1 MRGKRLEVRGDLKP
15 ILSTIPNKPGVYRYF
30 DKDGTL
36 IYVGKAKNLK
46 RRVSSYFNKE
56 QVGKTRVLVSK
67 IADIKFIVVES
78 ESEALLLENNLIKQY
93 KPRYNIMLKD
103 DKTYPWICIK
113 NEPFPRVFLTRRKVN
128 DGSDYYGPYASV
140 RTAHVLLDLLGQVYP
155 LRSCKTT
162 LTEANVA
169 KGKYRVCL
177 DYHIHKCQGPCQG
190 YVSKDDYCQMVAE
203 AKEIIKGNLSG
214 VLKAMKS
221 QMMDHAARMEFEEA
235 QAIKEKY
242 ELLENYRSRST
253 VVSTTIHDVDV
264 FSYVDADTLFYVNYM
279 RVNEGAVV
287 QSHTIE
293 IKRKLDETAEELL
306 SLAVTELRQQFESTS
321 KEMVLPI
328 KLDYDLGNVEVTVP
342 QRGDK
347 AKLLELSRR
356 NAVQY
361 KMDLEKQRTLVDPE
375 RHQKRVLNQLKEML
389 HLPVV
394 PEVIE
399 SFDNSNFQGDYPVAA
414 MVQFVN
420 GKPNKNAYRHFNIK
434 TVEGPDDYASMKEVV
449 RRRYSR
455 LLEEEKPLPDLI
467 ITDGGKGQMEVVRQ
481 VVEDELHVDIAI
493 AGLVKD
499 DRHRTRELLYGFP
512 PKAVGIKPDS
522 EVFRLM
528 TQIQDEVHRFAIT
541 HHRKKFEKGFMH
553 SELSEIKG
561 IGKATAEKL
570 LLELKSVKTIKEAP
584 LESLASLIGLS
595 KAKLVYDHFH
605 PVVTEA

>member
-1 MRGKRLEVRGDLKP
+1 VRDDLKP

-56 QVGKTRVLVSK
+56 QTGKTRVLVSR

-103 DKTYPWICIK
+103 DKTYPWICVK
-113 NEPFPRVFLTRRKVN
+113 NEPFPRVFLTRKKVN
-128 DGSDYYGPYASV
+128 DGSDYFGPYPSV
-140 RTAHVLLDLLGQVYP
+140 RTAHVLLDLLTQIYQI
-155 LRSCKTT
+155 RSCKTT
-162 LTEANVA
+162 LTEANIE

-177 DYHIHKCQGPCQG
+177 DYHIHKCAGPCVG
-190 YVSKDDYCQMVAE
+190 NVSREDYQQMIREV
-203 AKEIIKGNLSG
+203 KEIIRGNLQS
-214 VLKAMKS
+214 VLKDLKT
-221 QMMDHAARMEFEEA
+221 QMMDHASRLEFEEA
-235 QAIKEKY
+235 QLIKEKH

-253 VVSTTIHDVDV
+253 VVSSTIHNVDV
-264 FSYVDADTLFYVNYM
+264 FSYVDAESLFYVNYM
-279 RVNEGAVV
+279 KVVEGAVV
-287 QSHTIE
+287 QSHTVE

-306 SLAVTELRQQFESTS
+306 SLAVTDLRQQFESRS
-321 KEMVLPI
+321 QEVVLPL
-328 KLDYDLGNVEVTVP
+328 KLDFDLGEVTVTVP

-347 AKLLELSRR
+347 LKLLELSRR
-356 NAVQY
+356 NALQY
-361 KMDLEKQRTLVDPE
+361 RMDVEKQRTLVDPE
-375 RHQKRVLNQLKEML
+375 RHQKRVLNQLKDML

-394 PEVIE
+394 PEIIE
-399 SFDNSNFQGDYPVAA
+399 CFDNSNFQGDYPVAA

-420 GKPNKNAYRHFNIK
+420 GKPNKSAYRHFNIK
-434 TVEGPDDYASMKEVV
+434 TVVGADDYASMKEVV

-455 LLEEEKPLPDLI
+455 LLEEEKPLPNLI
-467 ITDGGKGQMEVVRQ
+467 VTDGGKGQMEVVRQ

-512 PKAVGIKPDS
+512 PKVVGIKPDS
-522 EVFRLM
+522 EIFRLM
-528 TQIQDEVHRFAIT
+528 TFMQDEVHRFAIT

-553 SELSEIKG
+553 SELADIKG
-561 IGKATAEKL
+561 IGKSTAEKL
-570 LLELKSVKTIKEAP
+570 LLELKSVKAIKEAS
-584 LESLASLIGLS
+584 LESLTSLIGPA
-595 KAKLVYDHFH
+595 KAKLVFDHFR
-605 PVVTEA
+605 

>member
-1 MRGKRLEVRGDLKP
+1 MRGDLKP

>member
-1 MRGKRLEVRGDLKP
+1 M
-15 ILSTIPNKPGVYRYF
+15 YRYY

-56 QVGKTRVLVSK
+56 QTGKTRVLVSK

-113 NEPFPRVFLTRRKVN
+113 KEPYPRVFLTRRKLN
-128 DGSDYYGPYASV
+128 DGSDYFGPYPSV
-140 RTAHVLLDLLGQVYP
+140 RTAHVLLDLLGQVYQI
-155 LRSCKTT
+155 RSCKTT
-162 LTEANVA
+162 LTETNID

-190 YVSKDDYCQMVAE
+190 YVSKTDYCQMIAE
-203 AKEIIKGNLSG
+203 VREVVRGNLSG
-214 VLKAMKS
+214 VLKDMKA
-221 QMMDHAARMEFEEA
+221 QMMDHASRMEFEEA

-253 VVSTTIHDVDV
+253 VVSTTIHNVDV
-264 FSYVDADTLFYVNYM
+264 FSFIDAESLFYVNYM
-279 RVNEGAVV
+279 KVAEGAVV
-287 QSHTIE
+287 QAHTIE
-293 IKRKLDETAEELL
+293 IKRKLDETVEELL
-306 SLAVTELRQQFESTS
+306 SLAVVELRQQFESTA
-321 KEMVLPI
+321 KEVVLPM
-328 KLDYDLGNVEVTVP
+328 KLDYDLGDVTVTVP

-389 HLPVV
+389 HLPMV

-420 GKPNKNAYRHFNIK
+420 GKPNKSAYRHYNIK

-455 LLEEEKPLPDLI
+455 LLEEEKRLPDLI

-522 EVFRLM
+522 EIFRLM

-553 SELSEIKG
+553 SELSDIKG
-561 IGKATAEKL
+561 VGKATAEKL
-570 LLELKSVKTIKEAP
+570 LLELKSVKAIKEAP
-584 LESLASLIGLS
+584 LESLASLIGSS
-595 KAKLVYDHFH
+595 KAQLVYDHFH
-605 PVVTEA
+605 PVVTGA

>member
-1 MRGKRLEVRGDLKP
+1 M
-15 ILSTIPNKPGVYRYF
+15 YRYY

-56 QVGKTRVLVSK
+56 QTGKTRVLVSK

-113 NEPFPRVFLTRRKVN
+113 KEPYPRVFLTRRKLN
-128 DGSDYYGPYASV
+128 DGSDYFGPYPSV
-140 RTAHVLLDLLGQVYP
+140 RTAHVLLDLLGQVYQI
-155 LRSCKTT
+155 RSCKTT
-162 LTEANVA
+162 LTETNID

-190 YVSKDDYCQMVAE
+190 YVSKTDYCQMIAE
-203 AKEIIKGNLSG
+203 VREVVRGNLSG
-214 VLKAMKS
+214 VLKDMKA
-221 QMMDHAARMEFEEA
+221 QMMDHASRMEFEEA

-253 VVSTTIHDVDV
+253 VVSTTIHNVDV
-264 FSYVDADTLFYVNYM
+264 FSFIDAESLFYVNYM
-279 RVNEGAVV
+279 KVAEGAVV
-287 QSHTIE
+287 QAHTIE
-293 IKRKLDETAEELL
+293 IKRKLDETVEELL
-306 SLAVTELRQQFESTS
+306 SLAVIELRQQFESTA
-321 KEMVLPI
+321 KEVVLPM
-328 KLDYDLGNVEVTVP
+328 KLDYDLGDVTVTVP

-389 HLPVV
+389 HLPMV

-420 GKPNKNAYRHFNIK
+420 GKPNKSAYRHYNIK

-455 LLEEEKPLPDLI
+455 LLEEEKRLPDLI

-522 EVFRLM
+522 EIFRLM

-553 SELSEIKG
+553 SELSDIKG
-561 IGKATAEKL
+561 VGKATAEKL
-570 LLELKSVKTIKEAP
+570 LLELKSVKAIKEAP
-584 LESLASLIGLS
+584 LESLASLIGSS
-595 KAKLVYDHFH
+595 KAQLVYDHFH
-605 PVVTEA
+605 PVVTGA

>member
-1 MRGKRLEVRGDLKP
+1 MKSEELKT
-15 ILSTIPNKPGVYRYF
+15 ILKIIPNKPGVYRYY
-30 DKDGTL
+30 DSDGNL

-56 QVGKTRVLVSK
+56 QTGKTRVLVSR

-103 DKTYPWICIK
+103 DKTYPWICVK
-113 NEPFPRVFLTRRKVN
+113 NEPFPRVFLTRKKLN
-128 DGSDYYGPYASV
+128 DGSDYYGPYPSV
-140 RTAHVLLDLLGQVYP
+140 RTAHVLLDLLGQVYQI
-155 LRSCKTT
+155 RSCKTT
-162 LTEANVA
+162 LTEANVE

-177 DYHIHKCQGPCQG
+177 DYHIHKCAGPCVG
-190 YVSKDDYCQMVAE
+190 NVSLDAYRQMIAE
-203 AKEIIKGNLSG
+203 VKEVIRGNLQG
-214 VLKAMKS
+214 VLRDLKA
-221 QMMDHAARMEFEEA
+221 QMLDHASRMEFEEA
-235 QAIKEKY
+235 QLIKEKY

-253 VVSTTIHDVDV
+253 VVSSTIHNVDV
-264 FSYVDADTLFYVNYM
+264 FSYVDAETLFYVNYM
-279 RVNEGAVV
+279 KVAEGAVV
-287 QSHTIE
+287 QAHTVE
-293 IKRKLDETAEELL
+293 IKRKLDESAEELL
-306 SLAVTELRQQFESTS
+306 SLAVIELRGQFESTS
-321 KEMVLPI
+321 KEVVLPM
-328 KLDYDLGNVEVTVP
+328 KLDFDLGGVEVTVP

-347 AKLLELSRR
+347 MKLLELSRR
-356 NAVQY
+356 NALQY

-399 SFDNSNFQGDYPVAA
+399 CFDNSNFQGDYPVAA

-420 GKPNKNAYRHFNIK
+420 GKPNKNAYRHYNIK
-434 TVEGPDDYASMKEVV
+434 TVVGADDYASMKEVV

-467 ITDGGKGQMEVVRQ
+467 VTDGGKGQMEVVRQ
-481 VVEDELHVDIAI
+481 VIEDELHVDIAI

-499 DRHRTRELLYGFP
+499 DKHRTRELLYGFP

-522 EVFRLM
+522 EVFKLM
-528 TQIQDEVHRFAIT
+528 TFLQDEVHRFAIT

-553 SELSEIKG
+553 SELADIKG

-570 LLELKSVKTIKEAP
+570 LLELKSVKAIKEAS
-584 LESLASLIGLS
+584 LESLTSLIGLA
-595 KAKLVYDHFH
+595 KAKLVFAHFH
-605 PVVTEA
+605 

>member
-1 MRGKRLEVRGDLKP
+1 MESGKLKP
-15 ILSTIPNKPGVYRYF
+15 ILSTIPNKPGVYRYY
-30 DKDGTL
+30 DKDGTI

-56 QVGKTRVLVSK
+56 QTGKTRVLVSK

-78 ESEALLLENNLIKQY
+78 ESEALLLENNLIKQF

-113 NEPFPRVFLTRRKVN
+113 KEPFPRVFLTRRKLN
-128 DGSDYYGPYASV
+128 DGSDYFGPYPSV
-140 RTAHVLLDLLGQVYP
+140 RTAHVLLDLLGQVYQI
-155 LRSCKTT
+155 RSCKTT
-162 LTEANVA
+162 LTEANIA

-190 YVSKDDYCQMVAE
+190 YVNKEDYCRMIAE
-203 AKEIIKGNLSG
+203 VKEVIKGNLAG
-214 VLKAMKS
+214 VLKEMKA
-221 QMMDHAARMEFEEA
+221 QMMDHASRMEFEEA
-235 QAIKEKY
+235 QSIKEKY

-253 VVSTTIHDVDV
+253 VVSTTIHNVDV
-264 FSYVDADTLFYVNYM
+264 FSYVDAESLFYVNYM
-279 RVNEGAVV
+279 KVNEGAVV

-306 SLAVTELRQQFESTS
+306 SLAVTELRQQFESVS
-321 KEMVLPI
+321 KEVVLPVE
-328 KLDYDLGNVEVTVP
+328 LDFDLGDVEVTVP

-389 HLPVV
+389 HLPVT

-420 GKPNKNAYRHFNIK
+420 GKPNKSAYRHFNIK

-455 LLEEEKPLPDLI
+455 LLEEEKRLPDLI

-512 PKAVGIKPDS
+512 PKTVGIKPDS
-522 EVFRLM
+522 EIFRLM

-561 IGKATAEKL
+561 IGKTTAEKL
-570 LLELKSVKTIKEAP
+570 LLELKSVKAIKEAP
-584 LESLASLIGLS
+584 LESLASLIGPS
-595 KAKLVYDHFH
+595 KAQLVYDHFH
-605 PVVTEA
+605 LVVTEA

>member
-1 MRGKRLEVRGDLKP
+1 MKDDLKP

-56 QVGKTRVLVSK
+56 QSGKTRVLVSR

-103 DKTYPWICIK
+103 DKTYPWICVK
-113 NEPFPRVFLTRRKVN
+113 NEPFPRVFLTRKKVN
-128 DGSDYYGPYASV
+128 DGSDYFGPYPSV
-140 RTAHVLLDLLGQVYP
+140 RTAHVLLDLLTQLYQI
-155 LRSCKTT
+155 RSCKTT
-162 LTEANVA
+162 LTEANIE

-177 DYHIHKCQGPCQG
+177 DYHIHKCAGPCVG
-190 YVSKDDYCQMVAE
+190 NVSREEYQQMIREV
-203 AKEIIKGNLSG
+203 KEIIRGNLQS
-214 VLKAMKS
+214 VLKDLKT
-221 QMMDHAARMEFEEA
+221 QMMDHASRLEFEEA
-235 QAIKEKY
+235 QLIKEKY

-253 VVSTTIHDVDV
+253 VVSSTIHNVDV
-264 FSYVDADTLFYVNYM
+264 FSYVDAENLFYVNYM
-279 RVNEGAVV
+279 KVVEGAVV
-287 QSHTIE
+287 QSHTVE

-306 SLAVTELRQQFESTS
+306 SLAVTDLRQQFESRS
-321 KEMVLPI
+321 QEVVLPL
-328 KLDYDLGNVEVTVP
+328 KPDFDLGEVTVTVP

-347 AKLLELSRR
+347 LKLLELSRR
-356 NAVQY
+356 NALQY
-361 KMDLEKQRTLVDPE
+361 RMDVEKQRTLVDPE
-375 RHQKRVLNQLKEML
+375 RHQKRVLNQLKDML

-394 PEVIE
+394 PEIIE
-399 SFDNSNFQGDYPVAA
+399 CFDNSNFQGDYPVAA

-420 GKPNKNAYRHFNIK
+420 GKPNKSAYRHFNIK
-434 TVEGPDDYASMKEVV
+434 TVVGADDYASMKEVV

-455 LLEEEKPLPDLI
+455 LLEEEKPLPNLI
-467 ITDGGKGQMEVVRQ
+467 VTDGGKGQMEVVRQ

-512 PKAVGIKPDS
+512 PKVVGIKPDS
-522 EVFRLM
+522 EIFRLM
-528 TQIQDEVHRFAIT
+528 TFMQDEVHRFAIT

-553 SELSEIKG
+553 SELADIKG
-561 IGKATAEKL
+561 IGKSTAEKL
-570 LLELKSVKTIKEAP
+570 LLELKSVKAIKEAS
-584 LESLASLIGLS
+584 LDCLASLIGPA
-595 KAKLVYDHFH
+595 KAKLVFDHFR
-605 PVVTEA
+605 

>member
-1 MRGKRLEVRGDLKP
+1 MRDDLKP

-56 QVGKTRVLVSK
+56 QTGKTRVLVSR

-103 DKTYPWICIK
+103 DKTYPWFCVK
-113 NEPFPRVFLTRRKVN
+113 NEPFPRVFLTRKKVN
-128 DGSDYYGPYASV
+128 DGSDYFGPYPSV
-140 RTAHVLLDLLGQVYP
+140 RTAHVLLDLLTQIYQI
-155 LRSCKTT
+155 RSCKTT
-162 LTEANVA
+162 LTEANIE

-177 DYHIHKCQGPCQG
+177 DYHIHKCAGPCVG
-190 YVSKDDYCQMVAE
+190 NVSREDYQQMIREV
-203 AKEIIKGNLSG
+203 KEIIRGNLQS
-214 VLKAMKS
+214 VLKDLKT
-221 QMMDHAARMEFEEA
+221 QMMDHASRLEFEEA
-235 QAIKEKY
+235 QLIKEKY

-253 VVSTTIHDVDV
+253 VVSSTIHNVDV
-264 FSYVDADTLFYVNYM
+264 FSYVDAESLFYVNYM
-279 RVNEGAVV
+279 KVVEGAVV
-287 QSHTIE
+287 QSHTVE

-306 SLAVTELRQQFESTS
+306 SLAVTDLRQQFESRS
-321 KEMVLPI
+321 QEVVLPL
-328 KLDYDLGNVEVTVP
+328 KLDFDLGEVTVTVP

-347 AKLLELSRR
+347 LKLLELSRR
-356 NAVQY
+356 NALQY
-361 KMDLEKQRTLVDPE
+361 RMDVEKQRTLVDPE
-375 RHQKRVLNQLKEML
+375 RHQKRVLNQLKDML

-394 PEVIE
+394 PEIIE
-399 SFDNSNFQGDYPVAA
+399 CFDNSNFQGDYPVAA

-420 GKPNKNAYRHFNIK
+420 GKPNKSAYRHFNIK
-434 TVEGPDDYASMKEVV
+434 TVVGADDYASMKEVV

-455 LLEEEKPLPDLI
+455 LLEEEKPLPNLI
-467 ITDGGKGQMEVVRQ
+467 VTDGGKGQMEVVRQ

-512 PKAVGIKPDS
+512 PKVVGIKPDS
-522 EVFRLM
+522 EIFRLM
-528 TQIQDEVHRFAIT
+528 TFMQDEVHRFAIT

-553 SELSEIKG
+553 SELADIKG
-561 IGKATAEKL
+561 IGKSTAEKL
-570 LLELKSVKTIKEAP
+570 LLELKSVKAIKEAS
-584 LESLASLIGLS
+584 LESLTSLIGPA
-595 KAKLVYDHFH
+595 KAKLVFDHFR
-605 PVVTEA
+605 

>member
-1 MRGKRLEVRGDLKP
+1 MKSEELKT
-15 ILSTIPNKPGVYRYF
+15 ILKIIPNKPGVYRYY
-30 DKDGTL
+30 DSDGNL

-56 QVGKTRVLVSK
+56 QTGKTRVLVSR

-103 DKTYPWICIK
+103 DKTYPWICVK
-113 NEPFPRVFLTRRKVN
+113 NEPFPRVFLTRKKLN
-128 DGSDYYGPYASV
+128 DGSDYYGPYPSV
-140 RTAHVLLDLLGQVYP
+140 RTAHVLLDLLGQVYQI
-155 LRSCKTT
+155 RSCKTT
-162 LTEANVA
+162 LTEPNVE

-177 DYHIHKCQGPCQG
+177 DYHIHKCAGPCVG
-190 YVSKDDYCQMVAE
+190 NVTLDAYRQMIAE
-203 AKEIIKGNLSG
+203 VKEVIRGNLQG
-214 VLKAMKS
+214 VLRDLKT
-221 QMMDHAARMEFEEA
+221 QMLDHASRMEFEEA
-235 QAIKEKY
+235 QLIKEKY

-253 VVSTTIHDVDV
+253 VVSSTIHNVDV
-264 FSYVDADTLFYVNYM
+264 FSYVDAESLFYVNYM
-279 RVNEGAVV
+279 KVAEGAVV
-287 QSHTIE
+287 QAHTVE
-293 IKRKLDETAEELL
+293 IKRKLDESAEELL
-306 SLAVTELRQQFESTS
+306 SLAVIELRGQFESTS
-321 KEMVLPI
+321 KEVVLPM
-328 KLDYDLGNVEVTVP
+328 KLDFDLGGVEVTVP

-347 AKLLELSRR
+347 MKLLELSRR
-356 NAVQY
+356 NALQY

-399 SFDNSNFQGDYPVAA
+399 CFDNSNFQGDYPVAA

-420 GKPNKNAYRHFNIK
+420 GKPNKNAYRHYNIK
-434 TVEGPDDYASMKEVV
+434 TVVGADDYASMKEVV

-467 ITDGGKGQMEVVRQ
+467 VTDGGKGQMEVVRQ
-481 VVEDELHVDIAI
+481 VIEDELHVDIAI

-499 DRHRTRELLYGFP
+499 DKHRTRELLYGFP

-522 EVFRLM
+522 EVFKLM
-528 TQIQDEVHRFAIT
+528 TFLQDEVHRFAIT

-553 SELSEIKG
+553 SELADIKG

-570 LLELKSVKTIKEAP
+570 LQELKSVKAIKEAS
-584 LESLASLIGLS
+584 LESLTSLIGLA
-595 KAKLVYDHFH
+595 KAKLVFAHFH
-605 PVVTEA
+605 

>member
-1 MRGKRLEVRGDLKP
+1 MNERIKP
-15 ILSTIPNKPGVYRYF
+15 ILSTIPNKPGVYRYY
-30 DKDGTL
+30 DKDGEL

-56 QVGKTRVLVSK
+56 QSGKTRVLVSR

-103 DKTYPWICIK
+103 DKTYPWICVK
-113 NEPFPRVFLTRRKVN
+113 NEPFPRVFLTRKKVN
-128 DGSDYYGPYASV
+128 DGSDYYGPYPSV
-140 RTAHVLLDLLGQVYP
+140 RTAHVLLDLLTQIYQI
-155 LRSCKTT
+155 RSCKTT
-162 LTEANVA
+162 LTESNIE

-177 DYHIHKCQGPCQG
+177 DYHIHKCAGPCVG
-190 YVSKDDYCQMVAE
+190 NVSREDYQLMIKEV
-203 AKEIIKGNLSG
+203 KEIIKGNLQS
-214 VLKAMKS
+214 VLRDLKAA
-221 QMMDHAARMEFEEA
+221 MMDHASRMEFEEA
-235 QAIKEKY
+235 QVIKEKY

-253 VVSTTIHDVDV
+253 VVSATIHNVDV
-264 FSYVDADTLFYVNYM
+264 FSYVDAENLFYVNYM
-279 RVNEGAVV
+279 KVVEGAVV
-287 QSHTIE
+287 QSHTVE

-306 SLAVTELRQQFESTS
+306 SLAVTELRGQFESVS
-321 KEMVLPI
+321 KEVILPL
-328 KLDYDLGNVEVTVP
+328 KLDFDLGGVEVTVP

-347 AKLLELSRR
+347 LKLLELSRR
-356 NAVQY
+356 NALQY
-361 KMDLEKQRTLVDPE
+361 RMDLEKQRTLVDPE

-399 SFDNSNFQGDYPVAA
+399 CFDNSNFQGDYPVAA

-434 TVEGPDDYASMKEVV
+434 TVVGADDYASMKEVV

-467 ITDGGKGQMEVVRQ
+467 VTDGGKGQMEVVRQ
-481 VVEDELHVDIAI
+481 VVEDELHVEIAI

-499 DRHRTRELLYGFP
+499 DHHHTRELLYGFP
-512 PKAVGIKPDS
+512 PRAVGIKPDS
-522 EVFRLM
+522 EIFRLM
-528 TQIQDEVHRFAIT
+528 TQMQDEVHRFAIT

-553 SELSEIKG
+553 SELADIKG

-570 LLELKSVKTIKEAP
+570 LLELKSVKAIKEAS
-584 LESLASLIGLS
+584 LESLTSLIGPA
-595 KAKLVYDHFH
+595 KAKLVFDHFR
-605 PVVTEA
+605 

>member
-1 MRGKRLEVRGDLKP
+1 
-15 ILSTIPNKPGVYRYF
+15 VYRYF

-56 QVGKTRVLVSK
+56 QTGKTRVLVSK

-93 KPRYNIMLKD
+93 KPRYNVMLKD

-113 NEPFPRVFLTRRKVN
+113 KEPFPRVFLTRHKLN
-128 DGSDYYGPYASV
+128 DGSEYYGPYASV
-140 RTAHVLLDLLGQVYP
+140 RTAHVLLDLLGQVYSI
-155 LRSCKTT
+155 RSCKTT
-162 LTEANVA
+162 LTEANIT

-190 YVSKDDYCQMVAE
+190 YVSKEDYYKMIAE
-203 AKEIIKGNLSG
+203 AKEVIRGNLQG
-214 VLKAMKS
+214 VLRDMKA
-221 QMMDHAARMEFEEA
+221 QMMEHASRMEFEEA

-242 ELLENYRSRST
+242 DLLENYRSRST
-253 VVSTTIHDVDV
+253 VVSTTIHNVDV
-264 FSYVDADTLFYVNYM
+264 FSYVDAESLFYVNYM
-279 RVNEGAVV
+279 RVAEGAVV
-287 QSHTIE
+287 QSHTVE
-293 IKRKLDETAEELL
+293 MKRKLDESAEELL
-306 SLAVTELRQQFESTS
+306 SLAVTELRRQFESTS
-321 KEMVLPI
+321 NEVVLPM
-328 KLDYDLGNVEVTVP
+328 KLDFDIGSIEVTVP

-361 KMDLEKQRTLVDPE
+361 KMDIEKQRTLVDPE
-375 RHQKRVLNQLKEML
+375 RHQKRVLTQLKEML
-389 HLPVV
+389 HLPVL

-481 VVEDELHVDIAI
+481 VIEDELGVDIAI

-512 PKAVGIKPDS
+512 PKVVGIKPDS

-553 SELSEIKG
+553 SELAEIKG
-561 IGKATAEKL
+561 IGKTTAEKL
-570 LLELKSVKTIKEAP
+570 LLELKSVKTIKEAS
-584 LESLASLIGLS
+584 LESLASLIGPS

-605 PVVTEA
+605 PITSAGS

>member
-1 MRGKRLEVRGDLKP
+1 MESGKLKP
-15 ILSTIPNKPGVYRYF
+15 ILSTIPNKPGVYRYY
-30 DKDGTL
+30 DKDGTI

-56 QVGKTRVLVSK
+56 QTGKTRVLVSK

-78 ESEALLLENNLIKQY
+78 ESEALLLENNLIKQF

-113 NEPFPRVFLTRRKVN
+113 KEPFPRVFLTRRKLN
-128 DGSDYYGPYASV
+128 DGSDYYGPYPSV
-140 RTAHVLLDLLGQVYP
+140 RTAHVLLDLLGQVYQI
-155 LRSCKTT
+155 RSCKTT
-162 LTEANVA
+162 LTEANIA

-190 YVSKDDYCQMVAE
+190 YVNKEDYCRMIAE
-203 AKEIIKGNLSG
+203 VKEVIKGNLAG
-214 VLKAMKS
+214 VLKEMKA
-221 QMMDHAARMEFEEA
+221 QMMDHASRMEFEEA
-235 QAIKEKY
+235 QSIKEKY

-253 VVSTTIHDVDV
+253 VVSTTIHNVDV
-264 FSYVDADTLFYVNYM
+264 FSYVDAESLFYVNYM
-279 RVNEGAVV
+279 KVNEGAVV

-306 SLAVTELRQQFESTS
+306 SLAVTELRQQFESVS
-321 KEMVLPI
+321 KEVVLPVE
-328 KLDYDLGNVEVTVP
+328 LDFDLGDVEVTVP

-389 HLPVV
+389 HLPVT

-420 GKPNKNAYRHFNIK
+420 GKPNKSAYRHFNIK

-455 LLEEEKPLPDLI
+455 LLEEEKRLPDLI

-512 PKAVGIKPDS
+512 PKTVGIKPDS
-522 EVFRLM
+522 EIFRLM

-561 IGKATAEKL
+561 IGKTTAEKL
-570 LLELKSVKTIKEAP
+570 LLELKSVKAIKAAP
-584 LESLASLIGLS
+584 LESLASLIGPS
-595 KAKLVYDHFH
+595 KAQLVYDHFH
-605 PVVTEA
+605 LVVTEA

>member
-1 MRGKRLEVRGDLKP
+1 MRVKETLA
-15 ILSTIPNKPGVYRYF
+15 ILPNKPGVYRYY

-56 QVGKTRVLVSK
+56 QTGKTRVLVSK
-67 IADIKFIVVES
+67 IADIQFIVVES

-113 NEPFPRVFLTRRKVN
+113 NEPYPRIFLTRRKLN
-128 DGSDYYGPYASV
+128 DGSDYFGPYASV

-162 LTEANVA
+162 LTEANIA

-177 DYHIHKCQGPCQG
+177 DYHIHKCLGPCQG
-190 YVSKDDYCQMVAE
+190 YITKDDYRQMVAE
-203 AKEIIKGNLSG
+203 AKEIIKGNLQG
-214 VLKAMKS
+214 VLKQMKA
-221 QMMDHAARMEFEEA
+221 QMMDHASRMEFEEA
-235 QAIKEKY
+235 QVIKEKY
-242 ELLENYRSRST
+242 DLLENYRSRST
-253 VVSTTIHDVDV
+253 VVSTTIHNVDV
-264 FSYVDADTLFYVNYM
+264 FSFVDAETLFYVNYM
-279 RVNEGAVV
+279 RVAEGAVV
-287 QSHTIE
+287 QSHTVE
-293 IKRKLDETAEELL
+293 IKRRLDESAEELL

-321 KEMVLPI
+321 KEVVLPL
-328 KLDYDLGNVEVTVP
+328 KLDFDLGDVEITVP

-361 KMDLEKQRTLVDPE
+361 KMDIEKQRTLVDPE
-375 RHQKRVLNQLKEML
+375 RHQKRVLGTLKEML
-389 HLPVV
+389 HLPVLPV
-394 PEVIE
+394 VIE

-467 ITDGGKGQMEVVRQ
+467 ITDGGKGQMEVVRE
-481 VVEDELHVDIAI
+481 VIEDELQIEIAI

-499 DRHRTRELLYGFP
+499 DRHRTRELLFGFP
-512 PKAVGIKPDS
+512 PRVVGIKPDS
-522 EVFRLM
+522 DVFRLM

-570 LLELKSVKTIKEAP
+570 LLELKSVKAIKEAP
-584 LESLASLIGLS
+584 LESLASLIGQS
-595 KAKLVYDHFH
+595 KAQLVYDHFH
-605 PVVTEA
+605 PVITEA

>member
-1 MRGKRLEVRGDLKP
+1 MESVKLKP

-30 DKDGTL
+30 DKDGTI

-56 QVGKTRVLVSK
+56 QTGKTRVLVSR

-113 NEPFPRVFLTRRKVN
+113 NEPYPRVFLTRRKVN
-128 DGSDYYGPYASV
+128 DGSEYYGPYPSV
-140 RTAHVLLDLLGQVYP
+140 RTAHVLLDLLSQVYQI
-155 LRSCKTT
+155 RSCKTT
-162 LTEANVA
+162 LTEANVE

-190 YVSKDDYCQMVAE
+190 GISKEAYRQMIAE
-203 AKEIIKGNLSG
+203 VREVIRGNMQG
-214 VLKAMKS
+214 VLRDMKA
-221 QMMDHAARMEFEEA
+221 QMMDHASRMEFEEA

-253 VVSTTIHDVDV
+253 VVSTTIHNVDV
-264 FSYVDADTLFYVNYM
+264 FSYVDAESLFYVNYM
-279 RVNEGAVV
+279 RVAEGAVV
-287 QSHTIE
+287 QAHTVE
-293 IKRKLDETAEELL
+293 IKRKLDESAEELL

-321 KEMVLPI
+321 KEVLLPM
-328 KLDYDLGNVEVTVP
+328 KLDFDLGDVMITVP

-361 KMDLEKQRTLVDPE
+361 KMDLEKQRSLVDPE

-389 HLPVV
+389 HLPVL

-499 DRHRTRELLYGFP
+499 DHHRTRELLYGFP

-522 EVFRLM
+522 ELFRLM

-561 IGKATAEKL
+561 IGKTTAEKL
-570 LLELKSVKTIKEAP
+570 LLELKSVKAIKEAS
-584 LESLASLIGLS
+584 LESLASLIGPS

-605 PVVTEA
+605 PVVTGA